1 MCIFGKTIAGTGLNF
16 SWRSMEQIYD
26 LSLLKKLSNNDEV
39 FIVDMINTF
48 RRTAGPIVERMEKLV
63 ADKRYEA
70 LGREAHK
77 FIPGVSFLG
86 IKHLEADLLKIE
98 ENSKTGSDLDQME
111 DLVLQVKMKIAELIH
126 AFERDFNLNE

>member
-1 MCIFGKTIAGTGLNF
+1 MGISLPVRGVNY
-16 SWRSMEQIYD
+16 SWRIMEPMYD

-48 RRTAGPIVERMEKLV
+48 RRTAGPIVERMERLV

-86 IKHLEADLLKIE
+86 IKHLEADLVKIE

-111 DLVLQVKMKIAELIH
+111 DLVIQVKTKVAELIH
-126 AFERDFNLNE
+126 AFEQEFNINK

>member
-1 MCIFGKTIAGTGLNF
+1 
-16 SWRSMEQIYD
+16 MEQIYD

-63 ADKRYEA
+63 ADKRYEG

-86 IKHLEADLLKIE
+86 IKHLEADLVKIE
-98 ENSKTGSDLDQME
+98 EISKTGSDLDQME
-111 DLVLQVKMKIAELIH
+111 YLVLQVKKKVAELIH
-126 AFERDFNLNE
+126 AFEQDFNLTQ

>member
-1 MCIFGKTIAGTGLNF
+1 
-16 SWRSMEQIYD
+16 MEPKYD

-63 ADKRYEA
+63 ASKRYEA
-70 LGREAHK
+70 VGKEAHK

-86 IKHLEADLLKIE
+86 IKYLEEDLLKIE
-98 ENSKTGSDLDQME
+98 ENSKTGNDLDQME
-111 DLVLQVKMKIAELIH
+111 DLVMQVKTKVKELIH
-126 AFERDFNLNE
+126 AFQQDFNLKE

>member
-1 MCIFGKTIAGTGLNF
+1 
-16 SWRSMEQIYD
+16 MEQKYD

-63 ADKRYEA
+63 AKAQYEA

-86 IKHLEADLLKIE
+86 IKYLEADLIKIE
-98 ENSKTGSDLDQME
+98 ENSKTGSDFDQME
-111 DLVLQVKMKIAELIH
+111 SLVFQVKTKVAELIH
-126 AFERDFNLNE
+126 AFEQDFNLNSSDHESPNS

>member
-1 MCIFGKTIAGTGLNF
+1 
-16 SWRSMEQIYD
+16 MEPMYD

-39 FIVDMINTF
+39 FIVDMLNTF
-48 RRTAGPIVERMEKLV
+48 RRTAGPIIERMERLI

-86 IKHLEADLLKIE
+86 IRHLEADLLKIE
-98 ENSKTGSDLDQME
+98 ENAKTGTDLDKME
-111 DLVLQVKMKIAELIH
+111 ELVNQVKTKVKDLID
-126 AFERDFNLNE
+126 AFELDFKLNQ

>member
-1 MCIFGKTIAGTGLNF
+1 
-16 SWRSMEQIYD
+16 MEQKYD
-26 LSLLKKLSNNDEV
+26 LSLLKKLSNNDET

-48 RRTAGPIVERMEKLV
+48 RRTAGPIVERMEKLM
-63 ADKRYEA
+63 AGKRYEA

-86 IKHLEADLLKIE
+86 IKHLEADLVKIE

-111 DLVLQVKMKIAELIH
+111 DLVFQVKKKVAELIQT
-126 AFERDFNLNE
+126 FEEDFNLNQ

>member
-1 MCIFGKTIAGTGLNF
+1 
-16 SWRSMEQIYD
+16 MEQIYD

-63 ADKRYEA
+63 ADNRYEA

-86 IKHLEADLLKIE
+86 IKDLEADLVKIE
-98 ENSKTGSDLDQME
+98 ENSKTGSDPDQMGN
-111 DLVLQVKMKIAELIH
+111 LVLRVKTKVAELTQ
-126 AFERDFNLNE
+126 AFERDFNLNQ

>member
-1 MCIFGKTIAGTGLNF
+1 
-16 SWRSMEQIYD
+16 MEPMYD

-48 RRTAGPIVERMEKLV
+48 RRTAGPIVERMERLV

-86 IKHLEADLLKIE
+86 IKLLEADLVKIE

-111 DLVLQVKMKIAELIH
+111 DLVIQVKTKVAELIH
-126 AFERDFNLNE
+126 AFEQEFNINK

>member
-1 MCIFGKTIAGTGLNF
+1 MD
-16 SWRSMEQIYD
+16 QIYD

-63 ADKRYEA
+63 ADNRYEA

-86 IKHLEADLLKIE
+86 IKYLEADLVKIE
-98 ENSKTGSDLDQME
+98 ENSKTGSDLDQMGN
-111 DLVLQVKMKIAELIH
+111 LVLQVKTKITELIH
-126 AFERDFNLNE
+126 AFERDFNLNQ

>member
-1 MCIFGKTIAGTGLNF
+1 MGNRLPVKRLIYSLRI
-16 SWRSMEQIYD
+16 MEQIYD
-26 LSLLKKLSNNDEV
+26 LSLLKKLSNDDEV

-63 ADKRYEA
+63 ADSRYEA

-86 IKHLEADLLKIE
+86 IKHLEADLVKIE
-98 ENSKTGSDLDQME
+98 ENSKTGTDLDQMGN
-111 DLVLQVKMKIAELIH
+111 LVLQVKTKVAELIE
-126 AFERDFNLNE
+126 AFERDFNLNL

>member
-1 MCIFGKTIAGTGLNF
+1 
-16 SWRSMEQIYD
+16 MEQKYD

-63 ADKRYEA
+63 ASKQYEA

-86 IKHLEADLLKIE
+86 IKYLETDLVKIE
-98 ENSKTGSDLDQME
+98 ENSKAGSDLDQME
-111 DLVLQVKMKIAELIH
+111 ELVVQVKTKVAELIH
-126 AFERDFNLNE
+126 AFVQDFNLNRSDHESPNS

>member
-1 MCIFGKTIAGTGLNF
+1 
-16 SWRSMEQIYD
+16 MEQKYD
-26 LSLLKKLSNNDEV
+26 LGLLKKLSNNDEV

-86 IKHLEADLLKIE
+86 IKYLESDLVKIE

-111 DLVLQVKMKIAELIH
+111 NLVLQVKTKVAELIYD
-126 AFERDFNLNE
+126 FEQEFNLNK